1 MTGDRASPRPPVCVQ
16 DQDDGGVQAAA
27 GRLALLY
34 FALTFL
40 ISWTGV
46 LMVVGVG
53 HGTIPVTPEQY
64 APLLPYL
71 GVAMLAGPVI
81 AGPLLIGL
89 VDGRAGLRELR
100 SRLLRWRVDLR
111 WYAVALFTAP
121 LVVTTTLLA
130 LSLISAEFLPELFTT
145 DAKAALVL
153 VGIAVGLAAGLEEL
167 GWTGFAVPRLRL
179 RHDVLTVGLIVGILW
194 AAWHV
199 PVTLA
204 GSASPSG
211 SLPLAMWLPPMVFY
225 AAVLPAFRVLM
236 VWVYDRTGS
245 LLVAILMHASL
256 TASTVVILLPQS
268 TGASV
273 IAYYLALTAL
283 LWALV
288 GVVTA
293 TNRHQLRQPS
303 SMQ

>member
-1 MTGDRASPRPPVCVQ
+1 MTGDRAPPRPPVRVQ
-16 DQDDGGVQAAA
+16 GQDDGGVHAAS
-27 GRLALLY
+27 GRLTLLY

-40 ISWTGV
+40 ISWAGAMT
-46 LMVVGVG
+46 VVGIG
-53 HGTIPVTPEQY
+53 HGTIPVTPEQLD
-64 APLLPYL
+64 PLLPYL

-100 SRLLRWRVDLR
+100 SRLLRWRVGLR
-111 WYAVALFTAP
+111 WYAVALLAAP
-121 LVVTTTLLA
+121 LAVTATLLA
-130 LSLISAEFLPELFTT
+130 LSLISADFLPELFTA
-145 DAKAALVL
+145 DAKLALVL
-153 VGIAVGLAAGLEEL
+153 AGVAVGLVFGLEEL

-179 RHDVLTVGLIVGILW
+179 RYDVLTVGLIVGVLW

-204 GSASPSG
+204 GSGTPSG
-211 SLPLAMWLPPMVFY
+211 SLSLAIWLPPMFFY

-256 TASTVVILLPQS
+256 TASTVVILTPQA
-268 TGASV
+268 TGTSL
-273 IAYYLALTAL
+273 IAYYLALTTL

-293 TNRHQLRQPS
+293 ANRHQFRQPC
-303 SMQ
+303 SM